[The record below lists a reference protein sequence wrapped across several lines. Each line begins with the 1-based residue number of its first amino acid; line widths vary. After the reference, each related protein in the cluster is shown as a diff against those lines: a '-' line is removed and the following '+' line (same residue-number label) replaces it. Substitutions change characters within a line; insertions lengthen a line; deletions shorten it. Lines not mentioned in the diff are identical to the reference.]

1 MSICDIHTY
10 VANERMNTE
19 WVLITIPNMRR
30 DIFLHTFTLTFTCRD
45 TYDHYIFHIFSK
57 AAKNCKAKTFE
68 MVEST
73 DKRTG
78 LEIS

>member
-45 TYDHYIFHIFSK
+45 TYD
-57 AAKNCKAKTFE
+57 
-68 MVEST
+68 
-73 DKRTG
+73 
-78 LEIS
+78 